1 MDDRA
6 GSAADS
12 WTGDPVDSGAVR
24 SRPRGFAVRAH
35 PHDSPALWAAI
46 GALGPDRYGVTVG
59 HCADPRRSAADRD
72 RALARLREDPDPAAA
87 LASVSPAECTA
98 VCAVI
103 DPTAATLRYSTVG
116 EAGVTLVAPEGTATA
131 LPPSPGVMSTVT
143 LPAAGTVLLASR
155 DVPAATTALRE
166 SRCRTAHPE
175 VVADHLIA
183 AAESAV
189 NPGLAIIVYR
199 QPPAPLSV
207 TVPADPHNLTLLRAR
222 LRAWLAL
229 AGIDT
234 EASADTL
241 LAVGEAT
248 SNASEHAVAAAAG
261 PVEMTVRAAVTG
273 TALRFAVSDTGRWK
287 PQSVTKD
294 HRGHGIKLMNALAD
308 AAHLTTNENGTTVEM
323 LKELPG

>member
-87 LASVSPAECTA
+87 LAGVSPAECTA

-131 LPPSPGVMSTVT
+131 LPPSPGVMSTPSAIRKVAT
-143 LPAAGTVLLASR
+143 AGGRREGAQGLRDGVGMMVASMLESTGGLL
-155 DVPAATTALRE
+155 TIL
-166 SRCRTAHPE
+166 
-175 VVADHLIA
+175 
-183 AAESAV
+183 
-189 NPGLAIIVYR
+189 
-199 QPPAPLSV
+199 APLVAVPV
-207 TVPADPHNLTLLRAR
+207 TVITF
-222 LRAWLAL
+222 AL
-229 AGIDT
+229 
-234 EASADTL
+234 
-241 LAVGEAT
+241 
-248 SNASEHAVAAAAG
+248 
-261 PVEMTVRAAVTG
+261 
-273 TALRFAVSDTGRWK
+273 VSS
-287 PQSVTKD
+287 SV
-294 HRGHGIKLMNALAD
+294 
-308 AAHLTTNENGTTVEM
+308 
-323 LKELPG
+323 